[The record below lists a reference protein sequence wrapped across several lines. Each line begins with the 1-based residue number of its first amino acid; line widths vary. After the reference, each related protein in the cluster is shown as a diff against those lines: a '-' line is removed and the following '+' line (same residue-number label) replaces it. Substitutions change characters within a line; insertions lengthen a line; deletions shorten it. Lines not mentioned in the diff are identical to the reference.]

1 MGLLEQINET
11 FEEIK
16 DNIRKPFTQS
26 SINKENTKSSLG
38 KIENEIMSNFNF
50 VNEQIE
56 KTNKERNEGYK
67 MLIDEMNNA
76 FNNILNQV

>member
-1 MGLLEQINET
+1 
-11 FEEIK
+11 
-16 DNIRKPFTQS
+16 
-26 SINKENTKSSLG
+26 
-38 KIENEIMSNFNF
+38 MSNFNF